1 MAKSLLQ
8 NLVFALLVLGGGLNQ
23 ASAQDESPPSEIP
36 ASAEKSSSIWG
47 FGSRV
52 KETLG
57 LSGSLRAA
65 HFDRDKSFSADR
77 SFGVGGLW
85 LQARPEEIWGIKSY
99 LDARLQGENLTRNDR
114 VLGDVRE
121 AYLEVSRGPWDFKVG
136 RQITVWGRA
145 DKVNPT
151 DVWSVRDFTLLTT
164 DDEDQRT
171 GLFATQIVYNLESF
185 RVIGLWQPEW
195 RPPVFPLDLPH
206 GVSLAQGIPEDRE
219 SQWGLKI
226 DRTGDD
232 WDSSL
237 SYSRVLDRVPGL
249 SVISA
254 GAAGTQLRFSYT
266 PIEVWG
272 ADAATTLGPYGLRAE
287 VARVQTDDENGKNPL
302 IRNSQIF
309 AVVGLD
315 RTFWG
320 DLNINLQYIYRKN
333 EDFQSPDE
341 VADPNLRFLA
351 QQVGIISWG
360 LTEEVHNASARIS
373 YKALNE
379 TLESEVALVG
389 WWNNGLIRPKVT
401 YAVNDQLRM
410 ILGAELFGG
419 DLQSFFGRLKP
430 TSTGF
435 FELRYLF

>member
-1 MAKSLLQ
+1 MKRSIMQ
-8 NLVFALLVLGGGLNQ
+8 NALFALLIFGGNANLVR
-23 ASAQDESPPSEIP
+23 AQDVSPAIEVSSSAKEP
-36 ASAEKSSSIWG
+36 ASFWDYS
-47 FGSRV
+47 SRV
-52 KETLG
+52 KQALG

-77 SFGVGGLW
+77 GFGVGGLW
-85 LQARPEEIWGIKSY
+85 IQARPEEIWGIKTY
-99 LDARLQGENLTRNDR
+99 LDGRLQGENLTRNDR
-114 VLGDVRE
+114 VLGDLRE
-121 AYLEVSRGPWDFKVG
+121 AYLEGSRGPWDFKVG

-164 DDEDQRT
+164 DDEEQRT
-171 GLFATQIVYNLESF
+171 GLFATQIVYNLDSF
-185 RVIGLWQPEW
+185 RMIGLWQPEW
-195 RPPVFPLDLPH
+195 RPPVFPLDLPS
-206 GVSLAQGIPEDRE
+206 GVSIAQGLPKNRE
-219 SQWGLKI
+219 SQWGLKL

-232 WDSSL
+232 WDYSI

-249 SVISA
+249 SVISS
-254 GAAGTQLRFSYT
+254 GSAGTRLQFNYT

-272 ADAATTLGPYGLRAE
+272 ADAATTLGQYGLRAE
-287 VARVQTDDENGKNPL
+287 VARVQTEDENGKDPL
-302 IRNSQIF
+302 IRNSQVF
-309 AVVGLD
+309 AVLGLD

-333 EDFQSPDE
+333 ENFQSPDR

-379 TLESEVALVG
+379 TLESEIALVG

-410 ILGAELFGG
+410 IAGAELFGG